1 MAVTATPVFGTATTV
16 TITLGGGTPLASSTA
31 DPPVGRESAV
41 IDCATID
48 SDDIVIGGKVTV
60 GTTPASGKSI
70 FIFFAPSYDGT
81 SYAGGAAGAGDAG
94 LTPTNVEQMFLA
106 ATAVTKST
114 TSNVTFTW
122 AAEVR
127 AVCGFMPSKLVVFI
141 THNTTAALN
150 ATAGN
155 HELKY
160 RGMNYESA

>member
-1 MAVTATPVFGTATTV
+1 MAVTATPVYGTATAV
-16 TITLGGGTPLASSTA
+16 TITLASLASSTA

-48 SDDIVIGGKVTV
+48 SDDIVVGGKITV
-60 GTTPASGKSI
+60 GTTPTASTRI
-70 FIFFAPSYDGT
+70 QVWFAPSYDGT

-94 LTPTNVEQMFLA
+94 LTPTNVENMYLA
-106 ATAVTKST
+106 AQSITKST
-114 TSNVTFTW
+114 TSNVAFTW
-122 AAEVR
+122 AASVM
-127 AVCGFMPSKLVVFI
+127 AVLGFLPSKLVVFV
-141 THNTTAALN
+141 THNTGVALN